1 MISLAIMSVAALT
14 AIHPHTIGLKMGSTK
29 NAKKH
34 RLSYSVM
41 FKLAAVCY
49 AETYGNRATARYL
62 GINEKQIRDWRSKK
76 CNLIQSDSSA
86 KRLKGAGRQPNQQRI
101 LAKENISH
109 LEFDKKSYGHFD
121 STGYPQWSFAR
132 NIDIKEGFLPYILP
146 NQKTLACEIEH
157 QLGVPFKDQS
167 SSIEGTDFEQEQI
180 MEKELD
186 FHERFSCALA
196 LLDLHKAT

>member
-1 MISLAIMSVAALT
+1 
-14 AIHPHTIGLKMGSTK
+14 MGSTK
-29 NAKKH
+29 TAKKH

-101 LAKENISH
+101 LAKENISD
-109 LEFDKKSYGHFD
+109 LEFDKQWYGHFD
-121 STGYPQWSFAR
+121 STSYPQLNFAT
-132 NIDIKEGFLPYILP
+132 NLDMKEGFWPYILP
-146 NQKTLACEIEH
+146 NQNSLACEVVH
-157 QLGVPFKDQS
+157 HLGVSSNDQS
-167 SSIEGTDFEQEQI
+167 SPIEGSNFEQEPV

-196 LLDLHKAT
+196 LLDLHKAA